1 MSTTTRRTTAGSPAS
16 DRPRWWALVWISVS
30 QLMVVI
36 DATVMN
42 IALPSIQQ
50 DLGLTDGQRQ
60 WVIAAYA
67 LTFGALLLLGGRLS
81 DSMGRKRGLLIGLA
95 GFTLASAVGGMAV
108 SPEMLICARVAQG
121 VFGAL
126 LTPSALALVSDTFP
140 GGSQRTKAFGV
151 FGTIM
156 GSGSGIGVIL
166 GGVLTGTLGWRW
178 ALLINIPIALVAGIG
193 IVVAVTA
200 TAATMRRRLDILG
213 ALLSCAGLALVV
225 LGTTNVERNGWGDP
239 ATIGLLAAGAIVIAV
254 FVVSQHRVSEPVM
267 PPRLLADR
275 QRSSAFLAM
284 FFWGVAIL
292 PAFLFLSVYLQRVS
306 GFSTIQAG
314 LAFLPYT
321 VAILVTV
328 RIVRPLL
335 KHAAPRA
342 LLTFGLL
349 LIAAGLLVLALLKTD
364 SDYWVHVLPVFLLL
378 GVGTGCVQ
386 PAANSAATFQAGGD
400 SAVAGAIAST
410 SQQVGA
416 SFGLTLLGTIAA
428 LASTLRDGDT
438 AQHLAATVRGYHQ
451 ASLTGAALVAVAAIA
466 VFVLSGRAASDHSQP
481 KKKGTTARSS

>member
-1 MSTTTRRTTAGSPAS
+1 MSTTAHRTGAGTPAS
-16 DRPRWWALVWISVS
+16 DRRRWWALAWISVS

-42 IALPSIQQ
+42 IALPSIQR
-50 DLGLTDGQRQ
+50 DLGLTDGERQ

-95 GFTLASAVGGMAV
+95 GFTVASAVGGVAV

-121 VFGAL
+121 VYGAL
-126 LTPSALALVSDTFP
+126 LTPSALALLSDTFP
-140 GGSQRTKAFGV
+140 GGPQRTKAFGV

-156 GSGSGIGVIL
+156 GSGSGIGVVL

-178 ALLINIPIALVAGIG
+178 ALLINIPIALVAGAG

-200 TAATMRRRLDILG
+200 TAAMRRRLDILG

-225 LGTTNVERNGWGDP
+225 LGMTNVERNGWGDP
-239 ATIGLLAAGAIVIAV
+239 ATIGLLAAGAVVIAV

-292 PAFLFLSVYLQRVS
+292 PAFLFLSVYLQQVS

-364 SDYWVHVLPVFLLL
+364 SDYWIHVLPVFLLL

-400 SAVAGAIAST
+400 SAVASAIAST
-410 SQQVGA
+410 SQQVGG
-416 SFGLTLLGTIAA
+416 SFGLTLLGAIAA
-428 LASTLRDGDT
+428 IASTVQDGDT

-466 VFVLSGRAASDHSQP
+466 VFVLSGHAAPDDSQP
-481 KKKGTTARSS
+481 MKKGTARSS